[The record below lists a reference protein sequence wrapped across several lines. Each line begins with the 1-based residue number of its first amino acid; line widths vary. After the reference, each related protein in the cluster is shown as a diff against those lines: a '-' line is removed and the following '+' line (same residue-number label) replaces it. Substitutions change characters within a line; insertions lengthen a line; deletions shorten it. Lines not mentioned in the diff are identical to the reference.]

1 MDTNTVIALCAI
13 FSVVIAIV
21 GISRKQR
28 TVSKAKNKA
37 GTPRK
42 SNPALIKTNDAA
54 RIGGAPFICD
64 YSTYY
69 LIGVHDIF
77 SGPGGFICCF
87 FFCY

>member
-37 GTPRK
+37 GTPCK
-42 SNPALIKTNDAA
+42 SNPTLIKTNDAA

-64 YSTYY
+64 Y
-69 LIGVHDIF
+69 IIFVHDLF
-77 SGPGGFICCF
+77 PGSGGFICCF

>member
-64 YSTYY
+64 Y
-69 LIGVHDIF
+69 IIFVHDLF
-77 SGPGGFICCF
+77 SGSGGFICCF